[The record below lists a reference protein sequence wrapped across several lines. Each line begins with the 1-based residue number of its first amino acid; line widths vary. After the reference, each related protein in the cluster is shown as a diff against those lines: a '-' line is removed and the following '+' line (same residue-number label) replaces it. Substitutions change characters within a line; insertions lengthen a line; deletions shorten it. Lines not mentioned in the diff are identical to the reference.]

1 MKKLVKKLISEV
13 LKYKKEIAIATFI
26 SSILIV
32 GVMMTKPKAPV
43 EEAVPQV
50 IEEVV
55 EVEVEVIDSLEI
67 KDDK

>member
-1 MKKLVKKLISEV
+1 MKKLVDKLVSEV
-13 LKYKKEIAIATFI
+13 LKYKKEIAIAAFI

-43 EEAVPQV
+43 EEVVPQV
-50 IEEVV
+50 MEEA
-55 EVEVEVIDSLEI
+55 VEVIDSLET